1 MKEERRQHPRAESD
15 CIASIQREERSL
27 DAVIIDISHTGISVC
42 CDHKFIPGE
51 EVRIAIK
58 LEDRLPLVIDA
69 KVIWAR
75 ILSPDETCGLYRI
88 GFHFVDISDVDLEL
102 VDFAVSRYLK
112 ERSIDWRE
120 EKSGD

>member
-1 MKEERRQHPRAESD
+1 MKEEKRQHPRAEID
-15 CIASIQREERSL
+15 WIASIQRGEHFL
-27 DAVIIDISHTGISVC
+27 DAVVADVSHTGISVC

-51 EVRIAIK
+51 EVRISIE

-75 ILSPDETCGLYRI
+75 ILSPDETCGLYKM
-88 GFHFVDISDVDLEL
+88 GFQFIDISDEDLEL

-112 ERSIDWRE
+112 ERGIN
-120 EKSGD
+120 